1 MNWNKKR
8 VFITGG
14 VGFIGSH
21 LVERLLDAGA
31 TLTVVDKLKVLGQ
44 GELWEK
50 KLTYYQQ
57 LWHSRGYKLE
67 PEFLPQY
74 TLTSAD
80 HIALQILDL
89 ETDRKTLE
97 ELLIKR
103 DIDIVFHMAAI
114 FGGRG
119 FVDTRQADC
128 CIGFGMNH
136 NVIAASQKAGVQHV
150 HLASSACAYPP
161 SLNRPEYLLKE
172 DDILS
177 TGEGWKSSDNSYGF
191 VKLMGEL
198 ELKSYFE
205 QYGLEG
211 SVARYLTVYGPGEF
225 DESHAIAS
233 LIRKALRREDP
244 FIVWG
249 SGMQER
255 GFTYVDDIVA
265 GIIRSAEVIKD
276 ATPINLGQ
284 DKRYKI
290 KEVAELIL
298 QSADYNPKI
307 IYDLQK
313 PEGPFSRALD
323 LTRAR
328 TLLGWNPKVD
338 LQEGLRHT
346 YEWAEKSFRE
356 YVKIVDTA

>member
-1 MNWNKKR
+1 MNWSKKR

-14 VGFIGSH
+14 LGFIGSH
-21 LVERLLDAGA
+21 LVESLLDAGA
-31 TLTVVDKLKVLGQ
+31 TLTAVDKLKVLGQ
-44 GELWEK
+44 EKLWEK
-50 KLTYYQQ
+50 KLTHYQQ
-57 LWHSRGYKLE
+57 LWHSRGFKLE
-67 PEFLPQY
+67 SEFLPQY

-80 HIALQILDL
+80 HIALQIMDL

-97 ELLIKR
+97 ELLTKR
-103 DIDIVFHMAAI
+103 DIDVVFHMAAV

-119 FVDTRQADC
+119 FVDTNQADC
-128 CIGFGMNH
+128 CVGFGMNH
-136 NVIAASQKAGVQHV
+136 NVIAASYKAGVQHV
-150 HLASSACAYPP
+150 HFASSACVYPP
-161 SLNRPEYLLKE
+161 SLNRPECLLKE

-177 TGEGWKSSDNSYGF
+177 TAEGWKTSDNSYGF

-198 ELKSYFE
+198 ELKSYHE

-225 DESHAIAS
+225 DESHAIAA
-233 LIRKALRREDP
+233 LVRKALRREDP

-265 GIIRSAEVIKD
+265 GIIRSAEVIKE
-276 ATPINLGQ
+276 ATPVNLGS

-290 KEVAELIL
+290 KEVAEIIL
-298 QSADYNPKI
+298 ELAGYSPRI
-307 IYDLQK
+307 IYDRKK

-323 LTRAR
+323 ITRAR
-328 TLLGWNPKVD
+328 TMLGWSPKVE
-338 LQEGLRHT
+338 LREGLGRT
-346 YEWAEKSFRE
+346 YEWAEKSLQE
-356 YVKIVDTA
+356 T